1 MLLSPSSR
9 RRGLKYARTIE
20 EAGGAKSPPSWR
32 RGLKFRTGRRLYKFR
47 KVASF
52 TEAWIEIVIAHCLK
66 LPAFVASFSE
76 AWIEINVQISIKPS
90 NESPPSRRRGLK

>member
-1 MLLSPSSR
+1 MYMIVEVSQ
-9 RRGLKYARTIE
+9 YVV
-20 EAGGAKSPPSWR
+20 
-32 RGLKFRTGRRLYKFR
+32 
-47 KVASF
+47 VAFF

-90 NESPPSRRRGLK
+90 NESPPSWRRGLKYRGI